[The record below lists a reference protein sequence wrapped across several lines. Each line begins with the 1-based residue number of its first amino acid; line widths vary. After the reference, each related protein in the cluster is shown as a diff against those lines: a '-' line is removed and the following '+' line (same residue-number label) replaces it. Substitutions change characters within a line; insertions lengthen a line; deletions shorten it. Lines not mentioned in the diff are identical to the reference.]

1 MYKILFIDDDE
12 TIEFIV
18 SRMKIWEN
26 SNFKITRYAKNGM
39 EALSILEK
47 ESFDLIITDIRMPI
61 IDGLELLE
69 DMRKRGDK
77 TLLVL
82 ASTYSEFEY
91 AKRGLQNG
99 AIDYIIKPITEE
111 NLKEL
116 FIRVEKLLKEK
127 ESKVEKSKETTLKA
141 SNDRIDKWYNL
152 FVNLEYDSKT
162 LQKTY
167 LKEVSGIFQN
177 ESEKIIIFS
186 ELLFEGV
193 WEKITNIFPW
203 IVQLTDIEFL
213 FSEENFEKEIEDK
226 IEAIQEIIKKYKLNK
241 YDSLINK
248 ICEIIIKNIGK
259 DKLLDIIAEELELSK
274 DYIGKLFKNKIGI
287 TLNEYST
294 ILKMEYGKKLLKT
307 TNKKVYEI
315 SEELGYST
323 VDYFS
328 KLFKNYTSL
337 TPVQYRKKSLV

>member
-18 SRMKIWEN
+18 SRMKIWES

-116 FIRVEKLLKEK
+116 FIKVEKLLKEK
-127 ESKVEKSKETTLKA
+127 ENKNEESKETTLKV
-141 SNDRIDKWYNL
+141 SKDRIDKCYNL
-152 FVNLEYDSKT
+152 FINLEETPENLKDK
-162 LQKTY
+162 Y
-167 LKEVSGIFQN
+167 LKELNNILK
-177 ESEKIIIFS
+177 EEKVIFS

-193 WEKITNIFPW
+193 WERIIKVFPW
-203 IVQLTDIEFL
+203 IVKLENIEFL
-213 FSEENFEKEIEDK
+213 FNEESFEEEVQEK
-226 IEAIQEIIKKYKLNK
+226 ISSIQEIIKKYKLNK

-307 TNKKVYEI
+307 SNKKVYEI

-328 KLFKNYTSL
+328 KLFKNYTGL

>member
-1 MYKILFIDDDE
+1 MYKVLFVDDDE
-12 TIEFIV
+12 TIGFIV
-18 SRMKIWEN
+18 SKMKVWED
-26 SNFKITRYAKNGM
+26 SNFKITRYAQSGK

-61 IDGLELLE
+61 VDGLELLE
-69 DMRKRGDK
+69 NIRERGDK
-77 TLLVL
+77 TFLVL

-111 NLKEL
+111 NLKKL
-116 FIRVEKLLKEK
+116 FIKVEKLLKEK
-127 ESKVEKSKETTLKA
+127 EEKPKETNLKL
-141 SNDRIDKWYNL
+141 SKDRIDKWYNL
-152 FVNLEYDSKT
+152 FINLEETPENLKDK
-162 LQKTY
+162 Y
-167 LKEVSGIFQN
+167 LKELNNILK
-177 ESEKIIIFS
+177 EEKVIFS

-193 WEKITNIFPW
+193 WERIIKVFPW
-203 IVQLTDIEFL
+203 IVKLENIEFL
-213 FSEENFEKEIEDK
+213 FNEESFEEEVQEK
-226 IEAIQEIIKKYKLNK
+226 ISSIQEIIKKYKLNK

-307 TNKKVYEI
+307 SNKKVYEI

-328 KLFKNYTSL
+328 KLFKNYTGL

>member
-69 DMRKRGDK
+69 DIRKRGDK

-127 ESKVEKSKETTLKA
+127 ESNLEESKETTLKV
-141 SNDRIDKWYNL
+141 SKDRIDKWYNL
-152 FVNLEYDSKT
+152 FINLEET
-162 LQKTY
+162 PENLQAKY
-167 LKEVSGIFQN
+167 LKELNNILR
-177 ESEKIIIFS
+177 EEKVIFS

-193 WEKITNIFPW
+193 WERIIKVFPW
-203 IVQLTDIEFL
+203 IVKLENIEFL
-213 FSEENFEKEIEDK
+213 FNEESFEEEVQEK
-226 IEAIQEIIKKYKLNK
+226 ISSIQEIIKKYKLNK

>member
-18 SRMKIWEN
+18 SRMKIWES

-116 FIRVEKLLKEK
+116 FIKVEKLLKEK
-127 ESKVEKSKETTLKA
+127 ENKNEESKETTLKV
-141 SNDRIDKWYNL
+141 SKDRIDKWYNL
-152 FVNLEYDSKT
+152 FINLEETPENLKDK
-162 LQKTY
+162 Y
-167 LKEVSGIFQN
+167 LKELNNILK
-177 ESEKIIIFS
+177 EEKVIFS

-193 WEKITNIFPW
+193 WERIIKVFPW
-203 IVQLTDIEFL
+203 IVKLENIEFL
-213 FSEENFEKEIEDK
+213 FNEESFEEEVQEK
-226 IEAIQEIIKKYKLNK
+226 ISSIQEIIKKYKLNK

-307 TNKKVYEI
+307 SNKKVYEI

-328 KLFKNYTSL
+328 KLFKNYTGL

>member
-18 SRMKIWEN
+18 SRMKIWES

-127 ESKVEKSKETTLKA
+127 ENKNEESKETTLKV
-141 SNDRIDKWYNL
+141 SKDRIDKWYNL
-152 FVNLEYDSKT
+152 FINLEETPENLKDK
-162 LQKTY
+162 Y
-167 LKEVSGIFQN
+167 LKELNNILK
-177 ESEKIIIFS
+177 EEKVIFS

-193 WEKITNIFPW
+193 WERIIKVFPW
-203 IVQLTDIEFL
+203 IVKLENIEFL
-213 FSEENFEKEIEDK
+213 FNEESFEEEVQEK
-226 IEAIQEIIKKYKLNK
+226 ISSIQEIIKKYKLNK

-294 ILKMEYGKKLLKT
+294 ILKMEYGKKFLKT
-307 TNKKVYEI
+307 SNKKVYEI

-328 KLFKNYTSL
+328 KLFKNYTGL

>member
-18 SRMKIWEN
+18 SRMKIWES

-127 ESKVEKSKETTLKA
+127 ESNLEESKETTLKV
-141 SNDRIDKWYNL
+141 SKDRIDKWYNL
-152 FVNLEYDSKT
+152 FINLEET
-162 LQKTY
+162 PENLQAKY
-167 LKEVSGIFQN
+167 LKELNNILK
-177 ESEKIIIFS
+177 EEKVIFS

-193 WEKITNIFPW
+193 WERIIKVFPW
-203 IVQLTDIEFL
+203 IVKLENIEFL
-213 FSEENFEKEIEDK
+213 FNEESFEEEVQEK
-226 IEAIQEIIKKYKLNK
+226 ISSIQEIIKKYKLNK

-307 TNKKVYEI
+307 SNKKVYEI

-328 KLFKNYTSL
+328 KLFKNYTGL

>member
-1 MYKILFIDDDE
+1 MYKVLFVDDDE
-12 TIEFIV
+12 TIGFIV
-18 SRMKIWEN
+18 SKMKVWEN
-26 SNFKITRYAKNGM
+26 SNFKITRYAQNGK
-39 EALSILEK
+39 EALLVLEK

-69 DMRKRGDK
+69 NIRKRGDK
-77 TLLVL
+77 TFLVL

-127 ESKVEKSKETTLKA
+127 EDKPKETNLKV
-141 SNDRIDKWYNL
+141 SKDRIDKWYNL
-152 FVNLEYDSKT
+152 FINLEETPKILKDK
-162 LQKTY
+162 Y
-167 LKEVSGIFQN
+167 LKELNDIVK
-177 ESEKIIIFS
+177 EEKVIFS
-186 ELLFEGV
+186 ELLFEGI
-193 WEKITNIFPW
+193 WEKIVKVFPW
-203 IVQLTDIEFL
+203 LVKLENIEFL
-213 FSEENFEKEIEDK
+213 FKEESFEKEVEEK
-226 IEAIQEIIKKYKLNK
+226 IYNIQEIVKKYKLNN
-241 YDSLINK
+241 YDSLINNVSEV
-248 ICEIIIKNIGK
+248 ILKNIGK
-259 DKLLDIIAEELELSK
+259 DKLLDIISEEIQLSK

-294 ILKMEYGKKLLKT
+294 ILKMEYGKKLLNGS
-307 TNKKVYEI
+307 NKKVYEI

-328 KLFKNYTSL
+328 KLFKNYTGF
-337 TPVQYRKKSLV
+337 TPVQYRKKALV

>member
-1 MYKILFIDDDE
+1 MYKVLFVDDDE
-12 TIEFIV
+12 TIGFIV
-18 SRMKIWEN
+18 SKMKVWEN
-26 SNFKITRYAKNGM
+26 SNFKITRYAQNGK
-39 EALSILEK
+39 EALLVLEK
-47 ESFDLIITDIRMPI
+47 ENFDLIITDIRMPI
-61 IDGLELLE
+61 VDGLELLE
-69 DMRKRGDK
+69 NIRERGDK
-77 TLLVL
+77 TFLVL

-111 NLKEL
+111 NLKKL
-116 FIRVEKLLKEK
+116 FIKVEKLLKEK
-127 ESKVEKSKETTLKA
+127 EEKPKETNLKL
-141 SNDRIDKWYNL
+141 SKDRIDKWYNL
-152 FVNLEYDSKT
+152 FINLEETPENLKDK
-162 LQKTY
+162 Y
-167 LKEVSGIFQN
+167 LKELNNILK
-177 ESEKIIIFS
+177 EEKVIFS

-193 WEKITNIFPW
+193 WERIIKVFPW
-203 IVQLTDIEFL
+203 IVKLENIEFL
-213 FSEENFEKEIEDK
+213 FNEESFEEEVQEK
-226 IEAIQEIIKKYKLNK
+226 ISSIQEIIKKYKLNK

-259 DKLLDIIAEELELSK
+259 DKLLDIIAEEIELSK

-307 TNKKVYEI
+307 SNKKVYEI

-328 KLFKNYTSL
+328 KLFKNYTGL

>member
-18 SRMKIWEN
+18 SRMKIWES

-127 ESKVEKSKETTLKA
+127 ENKNEESKETTLKV
-141 SNDRIDKWYNL
+141 SKDRIDKWYNL
-152 FVNLEYDSKT
+152 FINLEETPENLKDK
-162 LQKTY
+162 Y
-167 LKEVSGIFQN
+167 LKELNNILK
-177 ESEKIIIFS
+177 EEKVIFS

-193 WEKITNIFPW
+193 WERIIKVFPW
-203 IVQLTDIEFL
+203 IVKLENIEFL
-213 FSEENFEKEIEDK
+213 FNEESFEEEVQEK
-226 IEAIQEIIKKYKLNK
+226 ISSIQEIIKKYKLNK

-307 TNKKVYEI
+307 SNKKVYEI

-328 KLFKNYTSL
+328 KLFKNYTNL

>member
-18 SRMKIWEN
+18 SRMKIWES

-127 ESKVEKSKETTLKA
+127 ENKNEESKETTLKV
-141 SNDRIDKWYNL
+141 SKDRIDKWYNL
-152 FVNLEYDSKT
+152 FINIEETPENLQAK
-162 LQKTY
+162 Y
-167 LKEVSGIFQN
+167 LKELNNILK
-177 ESEKIIIFS
+177 EEKVIFS

-193 WEKITNIFPW
+193 WERIIKVFPW
-203 IVQLTDIEFL
+203 IVKLENIEFL
-213 FSEENFEKEIEDK
+213 FNEESFEEEVQEK
-226 IEAIQEIIKKYKLNK
+226 ISSIQEIIKKYKLNK

-307 TNKKVYEI
+307 SNKKVYEI

-328 KLFKNYTSL
+328 KLFKNYTNL

>member
-1 MYKILFIDDDE
+1 MYKVLFVDDDE
-12 TIEFIV
+12 TIGFIV
-18 SRMKIWEN
+18 SKMKVWEN
-26 SNFKITRYAKNGM
+26 SNFKITRYAQNGK
-39 EALSILEK
+39 EALLVLEK

-61 IDGLELLE
+61 VDGLELLE
-69 DMRKRGDK
+69 NIRKRGDK
-77 TLLVL
+77 TFLVL

-127 ESKVEKSKETTLKA
+127 EDKPKETNLKV
-141 SNDRIDKWYNL
+141 SKDRIDKWYNL
-152 FVNLEYDSKT
+152 FINLEETPKNLKDK
-162 LQKTY
+162 Y
-167 LKEVSGIFQN
+167 LKELNDIVK
-177 ESEKIIIFS
+177 EEKVVFS

-193 WEKITNIFPW
+193 WEKIVKVFPW
-203 IVQLTDIEFL
+203 LVKLENIEFL
-213 FSEENFEKEIEDK
+213 FKEESFEKEVEEK
-226 IEAIQEIIKKYKLNK
+226 ISNIKEIVKKYKLNN
-241 YDSLINK
+241 YDSLINNVSEV
-248 ICEIIIKNIGK
+248 ILKNIGK
-259 DKLLDIIAEELELSK
+259 DKLLDIISEELQLSK

-294 ILKMEYGKKLLKT
+294 ILKMEYGKKLLSGS
-307 TNKKVYEI
+307 NKKVYEI

-328 KLFKNYTSL
+328 KLFKNYTGF
-337 TPVQYRKKSLV
+337 TPVQYRKKALV

>member
-1 MYKILFIDDDE
+1 MYKVLFVDDDD
-12 TIEFIV
+12 TIGFIV
-18 SRMKIWEN
+18 SKMKVWEN
-26 SNFKITRYAKNGM
+26 SNFKITRYAQNGK
-39 EALSILEK
+39 EALLVLEK

-61 IDGLELLE
+61 VDGLELLE
-69 DMRKRGDK
+69 NIRKRGDK
-77 TLLVL
+77 TFLVL

-127 ESKVEKSKETTLKA
+127 EDKPKETNLKV
-141 SNDRIDKWYNL
+141 SKDRIDKWYNL
-152 FVNLEYDSKT
+152 FINLEETPKNLKDK
-162 LQKTY
+162 Y
-167 LKEVSGIFQN
+167 LKELNDIVK
-177 ESEKIIIFS
+177 EEKVVFS

-193 WEKITNIFPW
+193 WEKIVKVFPW
-203 IVQLTDIEFL
+203 LVKLENIEFL
-213 FSEENFEKEIEDK
+213 FKEESFEKEVEEK
-226 IEAIQEIIKKYKLNK
+226 ISNIKEIVKKYKLNN
-241 YDSLINK
+241 YDSLINNVSEV
-248 ICEIIIKNIGK
+248 ILKNIGK
-259 DKLLDIIAEELELSK
+259 DKLLDIISEELQLSK

-294 ILKMEYGKKLLKT
+294 ILKMEYGKKLLNGS
-307 TNKKVYEI
+307 NKKVYEI

-328 KLFKNYTSL
+328 KLFKNYTGF
-337 TPVQYRKKSLV
+337 TPVQYRKKALV

>member
-18 SRMKIWEN
+18 SRMKIWESN
-26 SNFKITRYAKNGM
+26 NFKITRYAKNGM

-127 ESKVEKSKETTLKA
+127 ESNLEESKETTLKV
-141 SNDRIDKWYNL
+141 SKDRIDKWYNL
-152 FVNLEYDSKT
+152 FINLEET
-162 LQKTY
+162 PENLQAKY
-167 LKEVSGIFQN
+167 LKELNNILR
-177 ESEKIIIFS
+177 EEKVIFS

-193 WEKITNIFPW
+193 WERIIKVFPW
-203 IVQLTDIEFL
+203 IVKLENIEFL
-213 FSEENFEKEIEDK
+213 FNEESFEEEVQEK
-226 IEAIQEIIKKYKLNK
+226 ISSIQEIIKKYKLNK

-307 TNKKVYEI
+307 SNKKVYEI

-328 KLFKNYTSL
+328 KLFKNYTNL

>member
-18 SRMKIWEN
+18 SRMKIWES

-127 ESKVEKSKETTLKA
+127 ENKNEESKETTLKV
-141 SNDRIDKWYNL
+141 SKDRIDKWYNL
-152 FVNLEYDSKT
+152 FINLEETPENLKDK
-162 LQKTY
+162 Y
-167 LKEVSGIFQN
+167 LKELNNILK
-177 ESEKIIIFS
+177 EEKVIFS

-193 WEKITNIFPW
+193 WERIIKVFPW
-203 IVQLTDIEFL
+203 IVKLENIEFL
-213 FSEENFEKEIEDK
+213 FNEESFEEEVQEK
-226 IEAIQEIIKKYKLNK
+226 ISSIQEIIKKYKLNK

-307 TNKKVYEI
+307 SNKKVYEI

-328 KLFKNYTSL
+328 KLFKNYTGL